1 MSDNLRYRIA
11 AAIYDASDEYARKL
25 MVRPDCPGASEL
37 EGDSKPVCYTL
48 ADAVIAELSLR
59 REDLGGFRVPGY
71 GHRGYRYVTDWI
83 AEQTILPT
91 APGADFDG
99 GIELTSTE
107 LDEFLRL
114 AREP

>member
-48 ADAVIAELSLR
+48 ADAVIRELGLR

-83 AEQTILPT
+83 AEQTIRRQSRPQ
-91 APGADFDG
+91 
-99 GIELTSTE
+99 E
-107 LDEFLRL
+107 
-114 AREP
+114 ARSRWGRVTNLMEQHI